1 MNFMKSRYNPL
12 LLAVIVI
19 GLVCAL
25 WLNVVRHDVE
35 QKNNTVEMAME
46 YEGLRKLAAL
56 QGLPEEDVLRQF
68 KDAGINSLMIFD
80 TTLERLTN
88 NGEIQTVTGGELRQA
103 AALGSSMGVF
113 ANVGAGDIEENAAY
127 VAATDKQ
134 SVLDDVEQDLCLRY
148 GADRVKV
155 VSENP
160 RIIKI
165 KGSTTPLPDGKY
177 DEPQGLL
184 QAPLGLPVQDMRNVA
199 ALGFK
204 IIVRPQNYVDVTD
217 EQIDGIFARI
227 KEAGVPVDALM
238 PCGTEVV
245 GYPNKMKHL
254 GERMQ
259 ENNMTLVMLEHY
271 TQLQFAKIDG
281 LLPLAE
287 FNDYKA
293 ARSYVIDPTEQK
305 KISVGE
311 ALRRWALTDEERN
324 IRVNYIRPFLMP
336 EGGQDIMKTNLK
348 YVRDIKASVEA
359 RGYTIGEAG
368 VFSAENKD
376 GFAPYFPAKVSFI
389 PIVLAIAAGVV
400 LYLALLFNLGGKQ
413 QIVLWA
419 VFSAGALA
427 LLFIGRGLFTR
438 QLLALA
444 AASVFPV
451 LSMNVI
457 FNIWDKN
464 TSDKHSLLAI
474 CWNGIWQLAL
484 AIALSLVGAAF
495 LSAILTDSRFL
506 LEIDIY
512 RGVKLTFILPVMLTA
527 VLFMKRY
534 DLLQVV
540 GKGLK
545 TLWERLNG
553 LLDTGIT
560 FRHVAVLAVLLFI
573 AYYFVGRSGHT
584 GGVPVPAIELKM
596 RAFLEQLMYARPRE
610 KEFMIGHPAFF
621 VAVLAVYRCAPRWWQ
636 FVLTCAAVIGQGSLV
651 QTFCHM
657 RTPVVMSFARALDG
671 YAVGVVF
678 GVIAVLALGMLLPL
692 VVKFKR
698 RYLEE

>member
-1 MNFMKSRYNPL
+1 MKSRYNPV
-12 LLAVIVI
+12 LLAVIVV

-25 WLNVVRHDVE
+25 WLNFVRHDVE
-35 QKNNTVEMAME
+35 KQNNTVEMAME

-68 KDAGINSLMIFD
+68 KEAGINSLMIFD
-80 TTLERLTN
+80 TTLERLKK
-88 NGEIQTVTGGELRQA
+88 NGELQTATGGELRQA
-103 AALGSSMGVF
+103 AMLGADKGVF
-113 ANVGAGDIEENAAY
+113 AHIPAEALEENAAY
-127 VAATDKQ
+127 VAAAADA
-134 SVLDDVEQDLCLRY
+134 SILEDVEQDLCLRY
-148 GADRVKV
+148 GADRVQV

-160 RIIKI
+160 RIIKV
-165 KGSTTPLPDGKY
+165 KGSTTPLPDGRY

-184 QAPLGLPVQDMRNVA
+184 QAPLGLPVQDLRKVN

-204 IIVRPQNYVDVTD
+204 IIVRPQNYIEVTD
-217 EQIDGIFARI
+217 EQIDAIFDRI
-227 KEAGVPVDALM
+227 KEAGVPVAALM

-245 GYPNKMKHL
+245 GYPNKMQHL
-254 GERMQ
+254 GERMK

-368 VFSAENKD
+368 VFAAKGE
-376 GFAPYFPAKVSFI
+376 GFAPYFPSKLSFI
-389 PIVLAIAAGVV
+389 PVLLAIVAGVV
-400 LYLALLFNLGGKQ
+400 LYLSLLFNLSGSKQ
-413 QIVLWA
+413 LALWA
-419 VFSAGALA
+419 VLSAGGLA
-427 LLFIGRGLFTR
+427 LLFIGRGLLTR

-451 LSMNVI
+451 LSMSVI

-464 TSDKHSLLAI
+464 TTDKHSLLSI
-474 CWNGIWQLAL
+474 CWKGIWQLAL

-512 RGVKLTFILPVMLTA
+512 RGVKLTFILPVIFTA
-527 VLFMKRY
+527 ILFIKRY

-540 GKGLK
+540 GKGLQ
-545 TLWERLNG
+545 TLWKRLNG
-553 LLDTGIT
+553 LLDTGLT
-560 FRHVAVLAVLLFI
+560 FRHVVVLLVLMFI

-610 KEFMIGHPAFF
+610 KEFMIGHPMFF
-621 VAVLAVYRCAPRWWQ
+621 LAVLAVYRCAPRWWQ
-636 FVLTCAAVIGQGSLV
+636 FALTCAAVIGQGSLV

-657 RTPVVMSFARALDG
+657 RTPVVMSFVRALDG

-678 GVIAVLALGMLLPL
+678 GVAGVFVIGALLPFVL
-692 VVKFKR
+692 KLRR
-698 RYLEE
+698 RYLEQ

>member
-1 MNFMKSRYNPL
+1 MKSRYNPV
-12 LLAVIVI
+12 LLAVIVV

-25 WLNVVRHDVE
+25 WLNFVRHDVE
-35 QKNNTVEMAME
+35 KQNNTVEMAME

-68 KDAGINSLMIFD
+68 KEAGINSLMIFD
-80 TTLERLTN
+80 TTLERLTK
-88 NGEIQTVTGGELRQA
+88 NGELQTATGGELRQA
-103 AALGSSMGVF
+103 AMLGAEKGVF
-113 ANVGAGDIEENAAY
+113 AHVPAEALEENAAY
-127 VAATDKQ
+127 AAAAADA
-134 SVLDDVEQDLCLRY
+134 SILEDVEQDLCLRY
-148 GADRVKV
+148 GADRVQV

-160 RIIKI
+160 RIIKV
-165 KGSTTPLPDGKY
+165 KGSTTPLPDGRY

-184 QAPLGLPVQDMRNVA
+184 QAPLGLPVQDLRKVN

-204 IIVRPQNYVDVTD
+204 IIVRPQNYIEVTD
-217 EQIDGIFARI
+217 EQIDAIFDRI
-227 KEAGVPVDALM
+227 KEAGVPVAALM

-245 GYPNKMKHL
+245 GYPNKMQHL
-254 GERMQ
+254 GERMK

-368 VFSAENKD
+368 VFAAKGD
-376 GFAPYFPAKVSFI
+376 GFAPYFPSKLSFI
-389 PIVLAIAAGVV
+389 PVLLAIVAGVV
-400 LYLALLFNLGGKQ
+400 LYLSLLFNLSGGKQ
-413 QIVLWA
+413 LALWA
-419 VFSAGALA
+419 VLSAGGLS
-427 LLFIGRGLFTR
+427 LLFIGRGLLTR

-451 LSMNVI
+451 LSMSVI

-464 TSDKHSLLAI
+464 TTDKHSLLSI
-474 CWNGIWQLAL
+474 CWKGIWQLAL

-512 RGVKLTFILPVMLTA
+512 RGVKLTFILPVIFTA
-527 VLFMKRY
+527 ILFIKRY

-540 GKGLK
+540 GKGLQ
-545 TLWERLNG
+545 TLWKRLNG
-553 LLDTGIT
+553 LLDTGLT
-560 FRHVAVLAVLLFI
+560 FRHVVVLLVLLFI

-610 KEFMIGHPAFF
+610 KEFMIGHPMFF
-621 VAVLAVYRCAPRWWQ
+621 LAVLAVYRCAPRWWQ

-657 RTPVVMSFARALDG
+657 RTPVVMSFVRALDG

-678 GVIAVLALGMLLPL
+678 GVAGVLVIGALLPFVL
-692 VVKFKR
+692 KLRR
-698 RYLEE
+698 RYLEQ

>member
-1 MNFMKSRYNPL
+1 M
-12 LLAVIVI
+12 
-19 GLVCAL
+19 
-25 WLNVVRHDVE
+25 
-35 QKNNTVEMAME
+35 
-46 YEGLRKLAAL
+46 
-56 QGLPEEDVLRQF
+56 
-68 KDAGINSLMIFD
+68 
-80 TTLERLTN
+80 
-88 NGEIQTVTGGELRQA
+88 
-103 AALGSSMGVF
+103 
-113 ANVGAGDIEENAAY
+113 
-127 VAATDKQ
+127 
-134 SVLDDVEQDLCLRY
+134 
-148 GADRVKV
+148 
-155 VSENP
+155 
-160 RIIKI
+160 
-165 KGSTTPLPDGKY
+165 
-177 DEPQGLL
+177 
-184 QAPLGLPVQDMRNVA
+184 
-199 ALGFK
+199 
-204 IIVRPQNYVDVTD
+204 DVTD

-245 GYPNKMKHL
+245 GYPNKMQHL
-254 GERMQ
+254 GERMK

-376 GFAPYFPAKVSFI
+376 GFAPYFPAKVNFI
-389 PIVLAIAAGVV
+389 PIVLAIAAGAV

-413 QIVLWA
+413 QIALWA

-464 TSDKHSLLAI
+464 TSDKHNLLAI

-495 LSAILTDSRFL
+495 LSAILTD
-506 LEIDIY
+506 
-512 RGVKLTFILPVMLTA
+512 
-527 VLFMKRY
+527 
-534 DLLQVV
+534 
-540 GKGLK
+540 
-545 TLWERLNG
+545 
-553 LLDTGIT
+553 
-560 FRHVAVLAVLLFI
+560 FR
-573 AYYFVGRSGHT
+573 
-584 GGVPVPAIELKM
+584 
-596 RAFLEQLMYARPRE
+596 RA
-610 KEFMIGHPAFF
+610 
-621 VAVLAVYRCAPRWWQ
+621 
-636 FVLTCAAVIGQGSLV
+636 T
-651 QTFCHM
+651 
-657 RTPVVMSFARALDG
+657 
-671 YAVGVVF
+671 
-678 GVIAVLALGMLLPL
+678 
-692 VVKFKR
+692 
-698 RYLEE
+698 